1 MVFES
6 VEISTP
12 TQEDVAVSWPAI
24 AAGAIAAAALTLV
37 LLAFGAGMGFSA
49 VSPWGNSGISASTF
63 QITTGLYLIVVALL
77 ASAMGGICRR
87 AIAYKMGRCPY
98 PRSLLPRYSSWL
110 FGVGIGH
117 CDRRRVLGRGGQ
129 QHCWRRI
136 TGTCS
141 GTQCVGNCGLR
152 QPFGLLCGCLVATQ
166 SCRKPECYRSGS
178 SSPRNCGHP
187 DEGRC

>member
-12 TQEDVAVSWPAI
+12 AQEDVAVSWPAI

-117 CDRRRVLGRGGQ
+117 CDRRRVS
-129 QHCWRRI
+129 WPRRPA
-136 TGTCS
+136 TLLAAHHRDLQRHPMCR
-141 GTQCVGNCGLR
+141 QLR
-152 QPFGLLCGCLVATQ
+152 APAAIWIIMWMPCCDPILPQARMLPIREQLAAKLRA
-166 SCRKPECYRSGS
+166 S
-178 SSPRNCGHP
+178 
-187 DEGRC
+187 